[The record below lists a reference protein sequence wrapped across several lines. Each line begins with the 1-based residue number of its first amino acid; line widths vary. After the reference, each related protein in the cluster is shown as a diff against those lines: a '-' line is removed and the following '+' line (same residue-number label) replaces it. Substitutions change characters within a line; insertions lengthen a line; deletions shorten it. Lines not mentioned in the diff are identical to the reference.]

1 MHYIGVLYR
10 ICKIYCHIMNMI
22 CPVSTYWKLEH
33 SMDTIVPKTE
43 LSMPIS
49 IFMASM
55 KQTKRPGNT
64 TSPSVT
70 NGG

>member
-1 MHYIGVLYR
+1 MHYSGVLYR

-33 SMDTIVPKTE
+33 SMDTIVPETE

-49 IFMASM
+49 IFI
-55 KQTKRPGNT
+55 
-64 TSPSVT
+64 VYFL
-70 NGG
+70 